1 MFIGNF
7 NICCRWVSKFF
18 NYNKNINISP
28 KSFDDLKIWL
38 KDIKNNANPDL
49 KIFLLGNKND
59 LIEERIINTEE
70 GNDIKKEF
78 NINLYKETA
87 VKNEKN
93 SENVFLEATYL
104 LLNDNNKDTND
115 KNIKQKDCCIF

>member
-1 MFIGNF
+1 M
-7 NICCRWVSKFF
+7 SKFYLNF
-18 NYNKNINISP
+18 ILDINSP

-59 LIEERIINTEE
+59 LIKERIVNTEE

-78 NINLYKETA
+78 NIDLFKETS
-87 VKNEKN
+87 VKDEKKA
-93 SENVFLEATYL
+93 EDVFLEATNL
-104 LLNDNNKDTND
+104 LYSDNNKDTND
-115 KNIKQKDCCIF
+115 KNNKQKD